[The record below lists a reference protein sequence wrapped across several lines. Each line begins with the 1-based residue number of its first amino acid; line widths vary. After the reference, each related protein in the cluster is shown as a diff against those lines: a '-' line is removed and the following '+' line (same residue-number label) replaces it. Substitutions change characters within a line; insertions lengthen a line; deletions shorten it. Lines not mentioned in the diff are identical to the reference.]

1 VLTFLHG
8 IVDAESVLLCF
19 LSGTGADA
27 RVLDAEPTALD
38 YGQSLVLTEIAGA
51 DLAKDDVEPVVITG
65 ELELVSGLDCADALE
80 LAHKEQ
86 DAAPTTVEP
95 PGSAGAGGGGASGVA
110 TGEGGAGG
118 EGGVGAPLPEPPRLR
133 VGQLPIIPAG
143 TIDRGRSYLFV
154 GTGCIGGPAF
164 AGQYA
169 QAACGEEYTPAT
181 PTLSG
186 VLVALSRRTQIGSL
200 GLQVAHASAATGMV
214 NVFASRIMSDTA
226 NSWIA
231 SGLEYGALVPGTVQP
246 SLSAEQY
253 GVDSPFWQIEL
264 LSDFTSVFAER
275 WSAIKMRAGLSTL
288 VDGRSYT
295 LVLLGPAAGFARK
308 GFWNPSALSVVPNDP
323 TRPADE

>member
-8 IVDAESVLLCF
+8 IVDAERVLLCF

-27 RVLDAEPTALD
+27 RVLAAEPTALD
-38 YGQSLVLTEIAGA
+38 YGQSLVLTKIEGA
-51 DLAKDDVEPVVITG
+51 DLAKDDVEPVVIAG
-65 ELELVSGLDCADALE
+65 ELDLVSGLDCADALA

-95 PGSAGAGGGGASGVA
+95 PGSAGAGGGGSSGMA
-110 TGEGGAGG
+110 TAAGNEGGAG
-118 EGGVGAPLPEPPRLR
+118 EPLPEPPRLR
-133 VGQLPIIPAG
+133 VGELPIVPAG
-143 TIDRGRSYLFV
+143 TIDGGRSYLLV
-154 GTGCIGGPAF
+154 GSGCIGGPAF
-164 AGQYA
+164 AGKYA

-231 SGLEYGALVPGTVQP
+231 SALEYGALVPGVVQP
-246 SLSAEQY
+246 TLSAEQY

-264 LSDFTSVFAER
+264 LSDFTSLFAER
-275 WSAIKMRAGLSTL
+275 WSAIKARAGLSTL

-295 LVLLGPAAGFARK
+295 LVLLGPAAGFAGK
-308 GFWNPSALSVVPNDP
+308 GFWNPRAFSVVPNDP
-323 TRPADE
+323 TRPADD